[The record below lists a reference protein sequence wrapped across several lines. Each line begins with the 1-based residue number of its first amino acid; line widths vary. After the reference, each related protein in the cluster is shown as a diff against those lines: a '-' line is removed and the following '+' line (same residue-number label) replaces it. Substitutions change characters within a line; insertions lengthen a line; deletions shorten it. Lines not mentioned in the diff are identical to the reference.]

1 MGRNVST
8 VSLAARP
15 RLGFRARTVDCV
27 SVAETSSFSLDF
39 SGRPKT
45 VYNRGFGVG
54 FKKPEKRD
62 FCLFVVVVFTP
73 RVTMPLRVLLLLLLV
88 WPVGPGRVRK
98 KATRARA
105 CQDLPEEV
113 LEQMFGR
120 LSVGVM
126 SAFHH
131 ALQLE
136 PHDKLNL
143 TCPSTGRTPGDRK
156 SRLPV
161 NLLSISPWAYR

>member
-1 MGRNVST
+1 MFKEQSELRVSF
-8 VSLAARP
+8 VSGTP
-15 RLGFRARTVDCV
+15 T
-27 SVAETSSFSLDF
+27 
-39 SGRPKT
+39 PM
-45 VYNRGFGVG
+45 
-54 FKKPEKRD
+54 
-62 FCLFVVVVFTP
+62 P
-73 RVTMPLRVLLLLLLV
+73 RVAMPRRSRVLLLLLLLS
-88 WPVGPGRVRK
+88 WPPVGAGRVRK

-120 LSVGVM
+120 LSVGVK

-143 TCPSTGRTPGDRK
+143 TCPSPGPTLAGRKT
-156 SRLPV
+156 RLPV